1 MIFKCLSIASF
12 GRGRLLWV
20 AFLFMFCLFSGK
32 ASSQNNSNI
41 LDTLITINF
50 NNQRL
55 KDALEQ
61 MEIQTHITFSYKSG
75 LLNENRKV
83 NRYFVKERLEKIVEF
98 LVNDETLSFNSVG
111 RQIYFYI
118 PRNTKF
124 VPINKEVVKTVEVPV
139 YRDVIIRDTIEILKR
154 DTVVIVNTQY
164 DTIRDI
170 DTMFIERKFPIK
182 RIFSYSAFVSQ
193 NSVAP
198 GYKLKDESYRSIFDD
213 MLDAESN
220 GSATRF
226 GIQGTMHYGNYSV
239 TSGLGL
245 SVMRNKANYDF
256 SSILTDLAK
265 VIDHDVTEVL
275 NIFKADSFSIVL
287 ENPDTTFWIYDLD
300 TAVTYNVKN
309 IYKKDTVDFKYSGT
323 NRFTYLTI
331 PVSFGWE
338 FPVSK
343 EGTILLNAGML
354 VDFLISTKGKTL
366 SDSPFKELLP
376 ISNLPL
382 SPVNASFSLG
392 AGYAHKLENKW
403 WVYGKINYDFQ
414 VNSSYSKVYPVRKKP
429 RTLGLTVGLMWR

>member
-1 MIFKCLSIASF
+1 MIFKSLNIASF
-12 GRGRLLWV
+12 GRGWLLWV
-20 AFLFMFCLFSGK
+20 AFLFMFCLFPGK
-32 ASSQNNSNI
+32 ASSQVNSNI
-41 LDTLITINF
+41 LDTLVTINF

-75 LLNENRKV
+75 LLNENRMV
-83 NRYFVKERLEKIVEF
+83 NRYFVKEPLENIVKF
-98 LVNDETLSFNSVG
+98 MINDETISFNSVG

-124 VPINKEVVKTVEVPV
+124 VPINKEVVKIVEVPV
-139 YRDVIIRDTIEILKR
+139 YRDVIVRDTIEIVKL
-154 DTVVIVNTQY
+154 DTLVVF
-164 DTIRDI
+164 DTIMDV

-182 RIFSYSAFVSQ
+182 RLFSYSAFVGQS
-193 NSVAP
+193 SVSP
-198 GYKLKDESYRSIFDD
+198 GFKLKDETYKRIFDD

-226 GIQGTMHYGNYSV
+226 GVLGTMHYGNYSV
-239 TSGLGL
+239 SSGLGL
-245 SVMRNKANYDF
+245 TVLRNKANYDF
-256 SSILTDLAK
+256 TSILTDSAK
-265 VIDHDVTEVL
+265 VIDHDVKEVL

-287 ENPDTTFWIYDLD
+287 QDPDTTFWIYDLD
-300 TAVTYNVKN
+300 TTVTYDVKN

-331 PVSFGWE
+331 PVSFAWE
-338 FPVSK
+338 FPVNNK
-343 EGTILLNAGML
+343 GTLVLNAGLL

-392 AGYAHKLENKW
+392 AGYAYKLENKW
-403 WVYGKINYDFQ
+403 QIYGKVNYDFQ

-429 RTLGLTVGLMWR
+429 RTLGVTVGLMWR